1 MVREIVH
8 DPLML
13 ARKSVEA
20 TAEDASVAV
29 VLMDNSA

>member
-20 TAEDASVAV
+20 TAEDAAV
-29 VLMDNSA
+29 LTEA